1 MKTIPVRRID
11 AAHKD
16 VNLPGGFRIRS
27 VGAMLEGKDMT
38 QDLHRHDFFFVLA
51 LIKGKGRHEIDFS
64 PNPVEDGS
72 LFVMH
77 PGQVHRLMLK
87 AGSEGYLMEF
97 TKDFYPSNM
106 KSHREL
112 LQTATSNNSCQLVG
126 SGAERIYTVL
136 QNIFQEYSRKEEGYE
151 KIIKA
156 SISIFM
162 VEVVRQKKQAQDQ
175 AKNTD
180 YAQERLQ
187 EFLELLQRDIRG
199 GKKVSHYTDKLNLS
213 YFQLNSI
220 TKALLAKSAAQVIDD
235 HILLESKR
243 YLLATTN
250 RVNQIAYH
258 LGYEDT
264 AYFIRFFKKHTGQ
277 TPETFRKNFR

>member
-11 AAHKD
+11 AAHKESG
-16 VNLPGGFRIRS
+16 LPGGFRIRA
-27 VGAMLEGKDMT
+27 VGTMLDGKDMT

-51 LIKGKGRHEIDFS
+51 LIKGKGNHEIDFVA
-64 PNPVEDGS
+64 NPVEDGS

-112 LQTATSNNSCQLVG
+112 LDQATTNNQCQLIG
-126 SGAERIYTVL
+126 PGAERIHVVL
-136 QNIFQEYSRKEEGYE
+136 HTIFQEYSRKEDGYD

-156 SISIFM
+156 SLSIFM
-162 VEVVRQKKQAQDQ
+162 VELIRQKKPASSQ
-175 AKNTD
+175 AKDID
-180 YAQERLQ
+180 YQQERLQ
-187 EFLELLQRDIRG
+187 EFLELLQRDIS
-199 GKKVSHYTDKLNLS
+199 KKKQVSQYTDQLNLS

-220 TKALLAKSAAQVIDD
+220 TKTLLGKSAAQVIDD

-250 RVNQIAYH
+250 HVNQIAYH
-258 LGYEDT
+258 LGYEDD